1 MQKRWPILVGIAVV
15 GAFSGVAIA
24 GHGDRVNTFVMA
36 PAVETASSDESS
48 LPPATIVAPSTS
60 PVTSPPSTA
69 SPATT
74 APAATTTEAPAST
87 AAPPPPPTTADAGNG
102 TLARGDVRV
111 VIANGDGRFN
121 LAGANANRLRDLGYV
136 DIDQEDA
143 AHVDATVLYY
153 RPGFDDEAAI
163 MAADLLVPN
172 AILQPLPDTPVTAS
186 DDAGDIVV
194 VLGPDAVR

>member
-15 GAFSGVAIA
+15 GAFAGVAIA
-24 GHGDRVNTFVMA
+24 GQGDRVNTFVMA
-36 PAVETASSDESS
+36 PAVETASTEESS

-60 PVTSPPSTA
+60 PVTSPPSTT

-74 APAATTTEAPAST
+74 TAPPATTAAPPATT
-87 AAPPPPPTTADAGNG
+87 AAPPPTTAEAGNG